1 MLLSSKYQLY
11 FRFYILSKYQ
21 VFFYFV
27 IGLHTKEDAEIL
39 LPQTI
44 TKKMARALPKDV
56 PEGLYEDFLT
66 GKKHPISC
74 LMEYCAS
81 TRLVAT

>member
-1 MLLSSKYQLY
+1 MS
-11 FRFYILSKYQ
+11 
-21 VFFYFV
+21 
-27 IGLHTKEDAEIL
+27 GLHTKEDAEIL
-39 LPQTI
+39 LPHTI
-44 TKKMARALPKDV
+44 TKKMARVLPKDV
-56 PEGLYEDFLT
+56 PEGLYEDFLS